1 MAKWSEIFLAIYS
14 GWPARALELVKK
26 KPNRAYPPI
35 TVVSAEDKAI
45 RFRRAMVNLAYD
57 PRPLSS
63 KTLRREIRR
72 QLDQVH

>member
-1 MAKWSEIFLAIYS
+1 MAKWSEIFMAIYS
-14 GWPARALELVKK
+14 GWPARALELVKPK
-26 KPNRAYPPI
+26 RRPQPSAPMSKEDQLI
-35 TVVSAEDKAI
+35 TL
-45 RFRRAMVNLAYD
+45 RRAMVNLAYD